1 MKIRSLAMSTA
12 IAGSLIAAPV
22 ATQTAHADAI
32 DDALAALPAG
42 EISCAQAEK
51 YWTNDADYNTKVR
64 QARTIAAFD
73 RRGPQILDALGR
85 VESAANRCGLKGTN
99 GGGAQ
104 AQRPAQQPARP
115 AQSAPAPAQ
124 PQPQAQPKAP
134 AQHAP
139 APGAPK
145 NLIVL
150 APQGVPTF
158 DAPVA
163 NVATV
168 RLPDLAV
175 IVQQLLAQY
184 GQGSSIPQL

>member
-104 AQRPAQQPARP
+104 AQRPAQQQAP

-124 PQPQAQPKAP
+124 PQSQPQAP
-134 AQHAP
+134 AP